1 MEAIKNG
8 RPGGLTEITL
18 EAVENRQDQG
28 QPSGVW
34 AVTVMGARSLA
45 LCLPD
50 MATPG
55 QTLPLRRQLAMA
67 TRNSADEDGCPR
79 LRANDSDPIFSFTQL
94 TSHSLA
100 AVFAKKTL
108 NQIPFTHSSQNIF
121 ALPNR
126 PGSVVQI

>member
-1 MEAIKNG
+1 MG
-8 RPGGLTEITL
+8 GGLTEITL

-34 AVTVMGARSLA
+34 AVAVMGARSLA
-45 LCLPD
+45 LSLPD
-50 MATPG
+50 IATPG

-67 TRNSADEDGCPR
+67 TRNWADEDGCPR

-100 AVFAKKTL
+100 TVFAKKTL

-126 PGSVVQI
+126 PGSVVPI